1 MSGAM
6 LQAFGGLALVVVL
19 MFASA
24 WLFRRSGGM
33 QALSRGPVR
42 MVGGISVG
50 TREKVV
56 LLEVADSWVLIG
68 VAPGQVRAL
77 HTLPRQDPAPT
88 VSDVPTGAP
97 FQQLLA
103 RLGGRGEGSTRP

>member
-1 MSGAM
+1 M
-6 LQAFGGLALVVVL
+6 LQAFGGLALVIVL

-24 WLFRRSGGM
+24 WVFRRSGGM
-33 QALSRGPVR
+33 QALSRGPVK

-77 HTLPRQDPAPT
+77 HTLPRQELAGSGAELPAT
-88 VSDVPTGAP
+88 AP

-103 RLGGRGEGSTRP
+103 RLGARGEASRRP